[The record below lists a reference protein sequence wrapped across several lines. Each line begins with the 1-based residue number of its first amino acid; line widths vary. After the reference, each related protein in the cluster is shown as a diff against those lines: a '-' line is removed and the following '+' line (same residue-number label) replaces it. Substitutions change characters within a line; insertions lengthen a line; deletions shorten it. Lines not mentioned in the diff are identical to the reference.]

1 MTDTKVL
8 TENLSDTLRALAAGI
23 ERLNEK
29 MDAQIVSLQEQM
41 ALQTEMRKQIDET
54 RMRQDDLKEQFA
66 YQREDQLDLMD
77 RLNDLRKEQDDL
89 HGLVALVHEVQ
100 TEIKHELHRKAD
112 VEDLINKIT
121 VKNPKEPV
129 PSH

>member
-8 TENLSDTLRALAAGI
+8 TENMSDTLRTLAAGI

-29 MDAQIVSLQEQM
+29 MDAQIASLKEQM

-89 HGLVALVHEVQ
+89 RSLVALVHEVQ

-121 VKNPKEPV
+121 VKNSKEPV